1 VTSLR
6 ALLASAGFHGDGLNT
21 AVAVAMAESGGHP
34 TSHNTNA
41 GTGDNSYG
49 LFQINMLGSLG
60 PARMQQ
66 YHLSSYDELFN
77 PTVNARVAYQLSQG
91 GTNWTPWTTYT
102 RGTYRQYLGED
113 MQIGAGLPDPNGGG
127 LDHSG
132 DLSATDP
139 APSDNFDISDG
150 QSLAELQ
157 ANQAELHAQLDYT
170 VGAGPLPKDD
180 LHPGAPGQMSSMH
193 TADPSDLAGS
203 MMPSS
208 MHPADGLDSADA
220 DPLGADPL
228 GGHAPSDGQST
239 GLGHGLGTT
248 SDMQEGLD
256 FDEHYLGWD
265 AGHH

>member
-1 VTSLR
+1 MTSLR
-6 ALLASAGFHGDGLNT
+6 ALLASAGFHGQGLDT

-66 YHLSSYDELFN
+66 YHLSSYDELFD
-77 PTVNARVAYQLSQG
+77 PTVNAHVAYQLSQG

-102 RGTYRQYLGED
+102 RGTYQQYLGED
-113 MQIGAGLPDPNGGG
+113 MQIDGGLPDPNAGSP
-127 LDHSG
+127 DPSG
-132 DLSATDP
+132 DLGASGP
-139 APSDNFDISDG
+139 PHSDTFDISDG
-150 QSLAELQ
+150 QSLTELSGH
-157 ANQAELHAQLDYT
+157 QAELHAELDYA
-170 VGAGPLPKDD
+170 VGAGPLPKHM
-180 LHPGAPGQMSSMH
+180 LHPVTPTDMSSMH
-193 TADPSDLAGS
+193 TTDPAEMAASA
-203 MMPSS
+203 MPSS
-208 MHPADGLDSADA
+208 MHPGDALDSAGA

-228 GGHAPSDGQST
+228 GGHSQSDGQST
-239 GLGHGLGTT
+239 GLGHGLGAT